1 LLPSSSG
8 ENPSGINKSMGSISK
23 VVTKLLFFG
32 FPSLSGSQK
41 YPLLEVSLSE
51 TIEKS
56 ARPTT

>member
-1 LLPSSSG
+1 
-8 ENPSGINKSMGSISK
+8 MGSISK